1 MRKLLFGTTALVG
14 ASMLAAGAAQAAEP
28 LKIVT
33 FGWVNEYIGFAE
45 TDEADGEDFNAG
57 ASHLDAQV
65 NFKGSVDLDNGL
77 NVGVRLEI
85 EMPNPGALDETFV
98 WVKGDFGELRAGNHN
113 SAGYSM
119 ISGVPGVGVPIN
131 SGWISNFIP
140 FVDDYLDDF
149 RSVGVSTKI
158 DFANDDNGI
167 IYYTPRFSGFQ
178 FGVSYHPNANR
189 ANQASGVTDTTLDDY
204 FNGVGVGL
212 TFLESFNGFDVNFG
226 ASYARAEAGDKTAA
240 LGGDDQEQ
248 VMVSLNLGTAG
259 FTIGAAYANQ
269 LEGRLTLTDKL
280 DAVGFTNAG
289 GFDPGLTKDSL
300 KALTK
305 THTKTTAVS
314 NEGENWTVGAGY
326 STGPWTVTLAYMH
339 GEIEGDLSNPSED
352 EIDAVA
358 GAISYALGPG
368 ITTDFTVL
376 WAETEDEDGLSQDG
390 IAGVIGISVGF

>member
-1 MRKLLFGTTALVG
+1 
-14 ASMLAAGAAQAAEP
+14 MLAAGAAQAADPIE
-28 LKIVT
+28 IEV

-57 ASHLDAQV
+57 AAHLDAQV

-77 NVGVRLEI
+77 NIGVRLEI

-98 WVKGDFGELRAGNHN
+98 WVKGDFGELRGGNHN

-140 FVDDYLDDF
+140 FVDGFLDDF

-189 ANQASGVTDTTLDDY
+189 ANQASGVTDTTGDDY

-212 TFLESFNGFDVNFG
+212 TFVESFNGFNVNFG

-248 VMVSLNLGTAG
+248 AMVSLNLGTAG

-269 LEGRLTLTDKL
+269 MEGRLTLTTTADKVIC
-280 DAVGFTNAG
+280 AVGLCVAPDLDLDG
-289 GFDPGLTKDSL
+289 
-300 KALTK
+300 KAD
-305 THTKTTAVS
+305 TTTEVVS
-314 NEGENWTVGAGY
+314 NEGENWAVGAGY
-326 STGPWTVTLAYMH
+326 STGPWTVTVAYMH
-339 GEIEGDLSNPSED
+339 GEIEGDLSNPNED
-352 EIDAVA
+352 EIDTVA